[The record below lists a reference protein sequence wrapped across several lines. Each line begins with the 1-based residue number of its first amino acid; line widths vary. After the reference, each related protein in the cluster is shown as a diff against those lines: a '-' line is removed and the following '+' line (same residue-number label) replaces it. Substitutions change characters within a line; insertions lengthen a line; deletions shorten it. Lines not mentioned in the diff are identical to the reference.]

1 LQPAGRTTGYT
12 VVVTKVSGEAQEVAR
27 AEAQAVLAMVA
38 DERRRGRIADVVA
51 AVDEGVVE
59 GDDADALAELL
70 ELGLSTG
77 RVRALYGPG
86 GEQAALGLFRRLPAG
101 RELTDS
107 ARELNEALE
116 ALGGRTIERISV
128 SAVGPG
134 EYGVTI
140 STEDFEIALRLG
152 KAGARVASIGA

>member
-1 LQPAGRTTGYT
+1 MPDT
-12 VVVTKVSGEAQEVAR
+12 VRVRGDAAEVAR
-27 AEAQAVLAMVA
+27 AEAQAVLSMVQ
-38 DERRRGRIADVVA
+38 DEGRRAKLADVVA

-59 GDDADALAELL
+59 GTDADALAELL

-86 GEQAALGLFRRLPAG
+86 GEQAALGLFRRLPLGKEIA
-101 RELTDS
+101 EST
-107 ARELNEALE
+107 RELNEALS
-116 ALGGRTIERISV
+116 ALEGRTIEKITV

-134 EYGVTI
+134 EYGVTV

>member
-1 LQPAGRTTGYT
+1 MPK
-12 VVVTKVSGEAQEVAR
+12 VTGEAQEVAR
-27 AEAQAVLAMVA
+27 AEAQAVLSMVV
-38 DERRRGRIADVVA
+38 DEGRRAKLADVVA
-51 AVDEGVVE
+51 AVDANIVE
-59 GDDADALAELL
+59 GADADALAELL

-86 GEQAALGLFRRLPAG
+86 GEQAALGLFRRLPLGKEIA
-101 RELTDS
+101 ETT
-107 ARELNEALE
+107 RELNQALSALE
-116 ALGGRTIERISV
+116 GRTIEKITV

-134 EYGVTI
+134 EYGVTV

>member
-1 LQPAGRTTGYT
+1 MP
-12 VVVTKVSGEAQEVAR
+12 KVSGDAQEVAR
-27 AEAQAVLAMVA
+27 AEAQAVLAMVQ
-38 DERRRGRIADVVA
+38 DERKRAKLADVVA

-59 GDDADALAELL
+59 GADADALAELL

-86 GEQAALGLFRRLPAG
+86 GEQAALGLFRRLPLGKEIA
-101 RELTDS
+101 ETT
-107 ARELNEALE
+107 RELNEALS
-116 ALGGRTIERISV
+116 ALEGRKIEKITV

-134 EYGVTI
+134 EYGVTV

>member
-1 LQPAGRTTGYT
+1 MAR
-12 VVVTKVSGEAQEVAR
+12 VSGEAQEVAR
-27 AEAQAVLAMVA
+27 AEAQAVLAKVV
-38 DERRRGRIADVVA
+38 DEGRRAKLADVVA

-86 GEQAALGLFRRLPAG
+86 GEQAALGLFRRLPLGKEIA
-101 RELTDS
+101 ETT
-107 ARELNEALE
+107 RELNEALS
-116 ALGGRTIERISV
+116 ALEGRTIERITV

-134 EYGVTI
+134 EYGVTV

>member
-1 LQPAGRTTGYT
+1 MP
-12 VVVTKVSGEAQEVAR
+12 KVSGEAQEVAR
-27 AEAQAVLAMVA
+27 AEAQAVLAMVQ
-38 DERRRGRIADVVA
+38 DERKRAKLADVVA

-59 GDDADALAELL
+59 GTDADALAELL
-70 ELGLSTG
+70 ELGLTTG

-86 GEQAALGLFRRLPAG
+86 GEQAALGLFRRLPLGKEIA
-101 RELTDS
+101 ETT
-107 ARELNEALE
+107 RELNEALS
-116 ALGGRTIERISV
+116 ALEGRTIEKITV

-134 EYGVTI
+134 EYGVTV